1 MEHRVIWQIVKKD
14 WKLLWPM
21 VALVT
26 AIQVGFEWAVYS
38 AGLFGEDPAAAALL
52 RPLTLAWFVGIV
64 ALVAAVVHQDAIPGV
79 DQDWLIRPL
88 IRTQLL
94 LAKLAF
100 VALGI
105 SVPMFVSNL
114 ADALATGFS
123 LVPSLEAAF
132 FKDLFVYACFVVP
145 VMALAA
151 TTRNMTELV
160 VIGAALV
167 VAFSSSLSL
176 SAFLFGADWCPT
188 CNTGMSWLQHLV
200 QHGGVL
206 AGAGV
211 ILGLQYY
218 RRRSDIARALA
229 LAGAVALVFAQLPWS
244 TAFDIERWMTGAGMG
259 GDAGARGAAAGI
271 LLDVGENVPDGAD
284 ATSVESMTSAT
295 GVRSAASAPGTGTS
309 TGAGAGGKGPDSR
322 QTTQMVLHG
331 RVDQAVDYWRRR
343 ARPVNAPVGL
353 EVPVRVRMPTTGAPA
368 DALLLAD
375 RVEIHLFG
383 NDGRLLY
390 RGDNAGALATLLTPY
405 PGRSGPSPEAIYQ
418 TVDVPGR
425 VYRAAAQ
432 TPVRLQ
438 LDYSLTLMK
447 VVAEHELTAINGE
460 LQSNDI
466 GFCATLVDRNAA
478 YLRCKTI
485 DQAPFCYSA
494 TLYGSGGRH
503 NPEVLKCTPDYRRH
517 LPAFMHVL
525 SLYGVD
531 MPLRDRNG
539 VVNYEIDASSLGE
552 AHVLFKVYG
561 ESEHFERRLAS
572 AVSGLEGWRAQ
583 TQ

>member
-1 MEHRVIWQIVKKD
+1 LIWQIVNKD

-26 AIQVGFEWAVYS
+26 AIQVGLEWAVYN

-52 RPLTLAWFVGIV
+52 RPLTLAWFVGIA

-88 IRTQLL
+88 KRTHLL

-100 VALGI
+100 VAL
-105 SVPMFVSNL
+105 SVSLPMFVSNL

-123 LVPSLEAAF
+123 LVPALEAALL
-132 FKDLFVYACFVVP
+132 KDLFVFACFVVP

-176 SAFLFGADWCPT
+176 SAFFFGADWCPT

-229 LAGAVALVFAQLPWS
+229 LVGAVALVFAQLPWS
-244 TAFDIERWMTGAGMG
+244 TAFKIERWITG
-259 GDAGARGAAAGI
+259 GAAAGVV
-271 LLDVGENVPDGAD
+271 LDVVPGGPD
-284 ATSVESMTSAT
+284 ATGATDATDAT
-295 GVRSAASAPGTGTS
+295 GA
-309 TGAGAGGKGPDSR
+309 TGAAVAGGRGPGPR
-322 QTTQMVLHG
+322 QTTQMLLHG

-343 ARPVNAPVGL
+343 ARPVNAPVEL
-353 EVPVRVRMPTTGAPA
+353 DVPVRTTGASA
-368 DALLLAD
+368 DELLLAD
-375 RVEIHLFG
+375 RIEIHLFG
-383 NDGRLLY
+383 GDGRLLY

-405 PGRSGPSPEAIYQ
+405 PGRSVQSPEAIYQ
-418 TVDVPGR
+418 TIEVPGR
-425 VYRAAAQ
+425 VYRGAAQ

-447 VVAEHELTAINGE
+447 VVAEHKLAAIDGE

-466 GFCATLVDRNAA
+466 GFCATLVDRNAV

-525 SLYGVD
+525 GLYGVD

-539 VVNYEIDASSLGE
+539 EVNYEIDASALGE

-561 ESEHFERRLAS
+561 ESDHFERRLAVS
-572 AVSGLEGWRAQ
+572 VSGLEGWRAQ